1 MEENKDIN
9 AIIGN
14 NLLKLRKNKKL
25 TQLELAEK
33 FNYSDKSISKWEKGE
48 SLPNVEILCELAE
61 FYGVTMNDLTS
72 DKEISFETQSHD
84 AKKEKKNKAE
94 KNKIPRMFSTKL
106 MIALLSVVAVW
117 LCATILFVALKLILD
132 INYFMCFM
140 WAGVI
145 SMVVLIIFN
154 GIWGRMRYLFPI
166 LTVLLWLLLAS
177 IHVQVFIHTSYN
189 IWPTY
194 FLGIPLQLLIILWG
208 ALIKKP
214 KVYYKKQKALKE
226 AGEITETK

>member
-214 KVYYKKQKALKE
+214 KGYYKKQKALKE